1 MGTDLIGIVLDDV
14 DSISKILEGES
25 ATVMCLIGLSQKTSE
40 GFHSHHEVK
49 CWHPNNSFIDI
60 TVAGWSEPRGF
71 GRDLAY
77 VDWFKEV
84 VRNNLPRRFGTQPA
98 ST

>member
-40 GFHSHHEVK
+40 GFHS
-49 CWHPNNSFIDI
+49 
-60 TVAGWSEPRGF
+60 
-71 GRDLAY
+71 DLG
-77 VDWFKEV
+77 K
-84 VRNNLPRRFGTQPA
+84 
-98 ST
+98 